1 VKNPLSIKDL
11 INLLYQNREV
21 IEMLFG
27 NKDSINKSE
36 ILAREDMTDEK
47 LEKLVM
53 YEIIHENN
61 NIIGLDDRIT
71 TFIEEFLEIGEVTT
85 SFINDNIQT
94 LNENLR
100 YYRIDNNPKFLRNIK
115 RSLKKINST
124 TSREVM
130 KLHKNIDDT
139 YKNQDNYVIKL
150 QELDKYKRK
159 RDDIINLIKE
169 SEQIISEAQ
178 GFFNTIIDAELSS
191 IVLDLRYTLVRN
203 RDYLNE
209 IQAQIIDY
217 INKIQYQAAIY
228 KKIQRLKELK
238 DYEELKYKTNFVD
251 VVANIKA
258 MFFHKRVVLK
268 GRLSLDFLHSDHGFM
283 LTQKVASKLHLLR
296 NTHRK
301 PAGRLAAGFDDSN
314 REESSSMN
322 ISGLVDKFVNTN
334 EDLFQFVMKY
344 QFPEKVGELSLE
356 KRISLY
362 VGISIDFDDKLQ
374 ITGEFGRTNFI
385 NEKGLKQ
392 RVGYAIIKARKQRA
406 ERTKPKEETAAIVD
420 AEIISSEVINPEVVS
435 PEVGEVAIST
445 ENIPLVEDIVPVVIE
460 TVEEIIE
467 TIEVNDIPKARR
479 KNSKAESATPEV
491 VPAED
496 IAVQT
501 PAKKSRSKR
510 KVNNTASEPEP
521 VEALVTEGTQ
531 TEDGTDNAKP
541 KSKPKARASKLKAQS

>member
-1 VKNPLSIKDL
+1 
-11 INLLYQNREV
+11 
-21 IEMLFG
+21 MLFG

-36 ILAREDMTDEK
+36 ILAREDMTDDK

-217 INKIQYQAAIY
+217 INKIQYQAVIY

-238 DYEELKYKTNFVD
+238 DYEELKYKTNFVE

-322 ISGLVDKFVNTN
+322 ISGLVDKFVKTD

-362 VGISIDFDDKLQ
+362 VGISIDFDEKLQ
-374 ITGEFGRTNFI
+374 ITGDFGRMNFV
-385 NEKGLKQ
+385 NEKGLNQ
-392 RVGYAIIKARKQRA
+392 RVGYAIIKARKQKSVKVKVEIENVA
-406 ERTKPKEETAAIVD
+406 D
-420 AEIISSEVINPEVVS
+420 AEVLSSEAISPEVVS
-435 PEVGEVAIST
+435 LEVGEVSISN
-445 ENIPLVEDIVPVVIE
+445 ENILLAEDIVPVVTEIANE
-460 TVEEIIE
+460 VTEIIE
-467 TIEVNDIPKARR
+467 VAAIPKVKR
-479 KNSKAESATPEV
+479 KKPTAESLPQEV
-491 VPAED
+491 TAEA
-496 IAVQT
+496 IAVKT
-501 PAKKSRSKR
+501 DSKKSKTKR
-510 KVNNTASEPEP
+510 KPKDTASEPEP
-521 VEALVTEGTQ
+521 AEALVTEGQ
-531 TEDGTDNAKP
+531 QQEATDNVKP
-541 KSKPKARASKLKAQS
+541 KSKPKTRTSKLKAQS

>member
-1 VKNPLSIKDL
+1 
-11 INLLYQNREV
+11 
-21 IEMLFG
+21 MLFG

-36 ILAREDMTDEK
+36 ILAREDMTDDK

-238 DYEELKYKTNFVD
+238 DYEELKYKTNFVE

-322 ISGLVDKFVNTN
+322 IGGLVEKFVKTD

-374 ITGEFGRTNFI
+374 ITGEFGRTNFT
-385 NEKGLKQ
+385 NEKGLNQ
-392 RVGYAIIKARKQRA
+392 RVGYAIIKPRKQKNVKA
-406 ERTKPKEETAAIVD
+406 KVEMEGVAD
-420 AEIISSEVINPEVVS
+420 AEILSSEAIS
-435 PEVGEVAIST
+435 PEVGEVSISS
-445 ENIPLVEDIVPVVIE
+445 ENIPQAEDIVSVPVESI
-460 TVEEIIE
+460 VEI
-467 TIEVNDIPKARR
+467 VAIPKP
-479 KNSKAESATPEV
+479 KNKKSKAESVKSEV
-491 VPAED
+491 STED
-496 IAVQT
+496 I
-501 PAKKSRSKR
+501 PIKLGNKKTKTKR
-510 KVNNTASEPEP
+510 KAKDTEREPEP
-521 VEALVTEGTQ
+521 AETLATEGQQQEATN
-531 TEDGTDNAKP
+531 NAKP
-541 KSKPKARASKLKAQS
+541 KSKPKNRTSKLKAQS